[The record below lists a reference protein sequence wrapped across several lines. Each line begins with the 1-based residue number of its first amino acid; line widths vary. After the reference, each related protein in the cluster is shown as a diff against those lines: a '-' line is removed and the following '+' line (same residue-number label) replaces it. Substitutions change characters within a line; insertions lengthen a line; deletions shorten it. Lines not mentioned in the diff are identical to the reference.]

1 MVMAAMP
8 LHTMVVMLGL
18 TTAGIDRLITL
29 RHIMVRGA
37 SFGQHMLTMGLA
49 TAGMAIAGDRH
60 KLRIAVEN
68 AVDRHGVFFVRI
80 NGSRPLTEPSSET
93 LLSLEG
99 AQQPFPTLASSRR
112 LRRCQQHDDKRRR
125 LLRTHP

>member
-1 MVMAAMP
+1 MPMALTGTTAGRHMVMAAMP
-8 LHTMVVMLGL
+8 LHTMVVMLDL

-68 AVDRHGVFFVRI
+68 AVDRHGVF
-80 NGSRPLTEPSSET
+80 LWLSSFDR
-93 LLSLEG
+93 
-99 AQQPFPTLASSRR
+99 AIIRDVAIV
-112 LRRCQQHDDKRRR
+112 RRCTAAVPNFSIFSS
-125 LLRTHP
+125 LA